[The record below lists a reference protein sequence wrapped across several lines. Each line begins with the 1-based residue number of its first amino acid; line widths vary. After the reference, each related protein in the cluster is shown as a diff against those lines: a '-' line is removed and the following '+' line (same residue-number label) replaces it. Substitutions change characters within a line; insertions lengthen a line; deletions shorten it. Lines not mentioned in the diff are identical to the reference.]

1 MHRPEGAY
9 GSAMSEVSQLLLA
22 ANAGDREA
30 GDRMF
35 ALVYA
40 DLKQLARRQALAS
53 DAGHGATSLVHEA
66 WLRMAQGDALHAN
79 DRNHFFALAAR
90 VMRQLA
96 VDRAR
101 RMTAAKRG
109 GGCEGED
116 FDALAERLAA
126 PGEAERLLELDQAL
140 QRLSALDP
148 ALVQLVEMRFFA
160 GLELEEIEPLTGRS
174 ARSLRRDWRRARAVL
189 HMALDTGALDR
200 G

>member
-1 MHRPEGAY
+1 MWGA
-9 GSAMSEVSQLLLA
+9 MNEVSQLLLA

-30 GDRMF
+30 GDRVF

-40 DLKQLARRQALAS
+40 DLRHLARRQALACES
-53 DAGHGATSLVHEA
+53 GHGATSLVHEA
-66 WLRMAQGDALHAN
+66 WLRLTQADALRGN
-79 DRNHFFALAAR
+79 DRAHFFALAAR

-101 RMTAAKRG
+101 QMAAAKRG
-109 GGCEGED
+109 GGHAEED
-116 FDALAERLAA
+116 YDALADRLSA
-126 PGEAERLLELDQAL
+126 PGQAERLLELDQAL
-140 QRLSALDP
+140 QRLAALDP
-148 ALVQLVEMRFFA
+148 QLVQLVEMRFFA

-189 HMALDTGALDR
+189 HMALDDGAGSD